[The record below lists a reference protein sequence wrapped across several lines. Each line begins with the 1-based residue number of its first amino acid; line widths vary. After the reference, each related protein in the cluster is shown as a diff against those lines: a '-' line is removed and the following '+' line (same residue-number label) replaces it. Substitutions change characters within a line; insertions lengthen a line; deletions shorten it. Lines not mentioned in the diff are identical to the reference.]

1 MCTIIN
7 RLRVYFMMSLKKTL
21 FLLILLI
28 SLNSFGGPRAKK
40 LLPSLLKKNNFVM
53 IRHSIAPG
61 MGDPDFFK
69 LRDCKTQRNL
79 SKEGR
84 EQSVKIGNLFKKH
97 KLIKANMY
105 SSQWCR
111 CLETAKLMNLGE
123 VKELPFLNSFFRNFE
138 KEEYY
143 ISGLK
148 KWLIKNKGKRPLVL
162 VTHQVTITGLTNY
175 FPASGEI
182 VFVNIDSQ
190 NKLKVYGTLKTR

>member
-1 MCTIIN
+1 
-7 RLRVYFMMSLKKTL
+7 MMSLKN
-21 FLLILLI
+21 LLIPLLLLF
-28 SLNSFGGPRAKK
+28 SLNSFGNSKAKK
-40 LLPSLLKKNNFVM
+40 LIPSLLKKNNFAM

-61 MGDPDFFK
+61 MGDPDHFK

-79 SKEGR
+79 SQEGR
-84 EQSVKIGNLFKKH
+84 DQSAKIGKLFINHKIKKAA
-97 KLIKANMY
+97 LY

-111 CLETAKLMNLGE
+111 CLETAKLMNIGK
-123 VKELPFLNSFFRNFE
+123 VNELPFLNSFFRNFE

-190 NKLKVYGTLKTR
+190 NKFNVYGTLKTR

>member
-1 MCTIIN
+1 
-7 RLRVYFMMSLKKTL
+7 MMSLKKIL
-21 FLLILLI
+21 FPLLLLF
-28 SLNSFGGPRAKK
+28 SLNSFGNPKAKK
-40 LLPSLLKKNNFVM
+40 LIPSLLKKNNFAM

-84 EQSVKIGNLFKKH
+84 EQSVKIGKLFKKH
-97 KLIKANMY
+97 ISIKANMY

-138 KEEYY
+138 KEAYFIEN
-143 ISGLK
+143 LK
-148 KWLIKNKGKRPLVL
+148 KWLIKNKGNTPLVL

-175 FPASGEI
+175 FPASGEL
-182 VFVNIDSQ
+182 VFVNIDSK
-190 NKLKVYGTLKTR
+190 NKFNVYGTLKTR

>member
-1 MCTIIN
+1 
-7 RLRVYFMMSLKKTL
+7 MMSLKKIFFPR
-21 FLLILLI
+21 FLLF
-28 SLNSFGGPRAKK
+28 SLNTFGNAKAKK
-40 LLPSLLKKNNFVM
+40 LIPSLLKKNNFAM

-61 MGDPDFFK
+61 MGDPDHFE

-79 SKEGR
+79 SEEGR
-84 EQSVKIGNLFKKH
+84 GQSVKIGKLFKKH
-97 KLIKANMY
+97 KIKKAFVY

-111 CLETAKLMNLGE
+111 CLETAKLMNLGKVE
-123 VKELPFLNSFFRNFE
+123 ELPFLNSFFRNFN

-148 KWLIKNKGKRPLVL
+148 KWLTKNKGKRPLVL

-190 NKLKVYGTLKTR
+190 NKFNVYGSLKTR